1 MSDPNFFQY
10 LLDVAQVQML
20 ISDRFYAVR
29 APQGAQLP
37 YVVWA
42 RSGLDR
48 QAMYCGVN
56 GVVVGEYT
64 FSCYGITP
72 DEANRVHIAIRY
84 AMQDFAGMMGDVRV
98 KHCHLQTD
106 FELEDPDPDTHSV
119 RQLWQV
125 HFVET

>member
-84 AMQDFAGMMGDVRV
+84 AMQDFS
-98 KHCHLQTD
+98 K
-106 FELEDPDPDTHSV
+106 SV
-119 RQLWQV
+119 CRWQC
-125 HFVET
+125 FTRTSPIIPAKSCIA